1 VYLARVGYD
10 VDVPD
15 DAQRLVKIDVEHSD
29 LLLLLADLL
38 DRRPEALVVAV
49 LLDDHLNICVRVT
62 RQPAGVEVSP
72 SVCCVLCVF
81 DKNEA

>member
-1 VYLARVGYD
+1 MYLARVGHD

-15 DAQRLVKIDVEHSD
+15 YAQRLVKIDVEHSN

-38 DRRPEALVVAV
+38 DGRPEALIVAV
-49 LLDDHLNICVRVT
+49 LLDDHLNICVCVT

-72 SVCCVLCVF
+72 SGVCVCSKKC
-81 DKNEA
+81 